1 MITQLHLQCQVDN
14 LDTVEE
20 GMDVL
25 LMSLKVDMVAWM
37 EQMEVIVSEA

>member
-20 GMDVL
+20 VMDVL